1 MRVFIKIQR
10 HPKYT
15 KYSHRERI
23 SPPLG
28 GLGGK
33 NKESLGVGGQ
43 EQIESGGWGARTKR
57 APVLEGR
64 KNEVL

>member
-1 MRVFIKIQR
+1 MAAALNVTGSAPKNILILEMRVFIKIQR

-15 KYSHRERI
+15 KYSYRERI

-33 NKESLGVGGQ
+33 NKES
-43 EQIESGGWGARTKR
+43 SGARRQK
-57 APVLEGR
+57 
-64 KNEVL
+64 K